1 MKRFL
6 MVCVALLLAVTVM
19 NAQSEQVVLHV
30 IETSD
35 VHGCFLPYD
44 FINAKDKPGSLARVQ
59 TYVKQLRKDNPGRV
73 VLLDNG
79 DILQGQPICYYYNY
93 LKPNDE
99 NVAASVINYM
109 GYDAETIGNHDVETG
124 HKVYDKWIKEV
135 HCPMLGANVINT
147 QTGKPYLKPYTLLYR
162 GGIKIAVLGMITP
175 AIPNWLNEHIWSGL
189 RFDEMVSTARKWV
202 GYLQRNE
209 HPDVIIGLFHSGW
222 DGGIKTATYCEDA
235 AKQVAEDVPGFDLI
249 LFGHDHTI
257 QRNVGQSERH

>member
-35 VHGCFLPYD
+35 VHGCFCHTILLMLKTSQARLP
-44 FINAKDKPGSLARVQ
+44 ACRLTSSSCVRTTPA
-59 TYVKQLRKDNPGRV
+59 RV

-202 GYLQRNE
+202 DYLQRNE

-235 AKQVAEDVPGFDLI
+235 AK
-249 LFGHDHTI
+249 
-257 QRNVGQSERH
+257 R